1 MAPKYA
7 IQSGSEYASIDPSTG
22 VLTTTASGDVT
33 IAVTV
38 GNPGKELTLTK
49 DVTVA
54 NFYYV
59 NKEVSE
65 DSIVVDASSLAN
77 YTADTE
83 YYVTTAADGEI
94 ISQTTTKATDGKI
107 TVNTE
112 GATAVEVSPVY
123 SYTNGVSLP
132 LEIPMPD
139 GFYDFTFTKSSGDR
153 ADIFVNG
160 NMVGQNVDQYGR
172 GRSTSGSTYSVSDV
186 KVSGGSAVVTMDA
199 SAMSSVTAK
208 KAPSIVER
216 KQHVYILG
224 DSLVSNYYG
233 TFADEDS
240 DGIPAP
246 GDAQT
251 GWGQVM
257 DKFIKDSVNVT
268 NLAESGNYTQ
278 GLYDT
283 TFHRVIANSEPGDV
297 LLFECGYND
306 RSYPAS
312 MAESARVEN
321 MKH

>member
-1 MAPKYA
+1 MKYA

-22 VLTTTASGDVT
+22 VSTTASGDVT

-65 DSIVVDASSLAN
+65 DSIVVDASLLAN

-172 GRSTSGSTYSVSDV
+172 GSISQ
-186 KVSGGSAVVTMDA
+186 AVRHTVFRM
-199 SAMSSVTAK
+199 
-208 KAPSIVER
+208 
-216 KQHVYILG
+216 
-224 DSLVSNYYG
+224 
-233 TFADEDS
+233 
-240 DGIPAP
+240 
-246 GDAQT
+246 
-251 GWGQVM
+251 
-257 DKFIKDSVNVT
+257 
-268 NLAESGNYTQ
+268 
-278 GLYDT
+278 
-283 TFHRVIANSEPGDV
+283 
-297 LLFECGYND
+297 
-306 RSYPAS
+306 
-312 MAESARVEN
+312 
-321 MKH
+321 